1 MKYAHI
7 VRAIFLERPNRFI
20 AIVDIQGQRET
31 VHVKN
36 TGRCKELLIPGTEVI
51 LEKSDNPARKT
62 AYDLVCVY
70 KGNRLINM
78 DSAAPNQAA
87 AEWIRE
93 GGLFP
98 EKVSV
103 TTEKTFG
110 NSRFDIYAESEK
122 RKAFIE
128 VKGVTLEENGV
139 VRFPDAPTI
148 RGVKHVEELIRCL
161 EEGYEA
167 YLLLVIQMEQVLRF
181 EPNWKTHQAFGRALV
196 KAQQAGV
203 KILARECIVTPDE
216 MKINSKVPVCL
227 EESSE

>member
-1 MKYAHI
+1 MKYAHT
-7 VRAIFLERPNRFI
+7 VRAVFLERPNRFI
-20 AIVDIQGQRET
+20 AIVDIQGKRES

-36 TGRCKELLIPGTEVI
+36 TGRCKELLVPGAEVI

-62 AYDLVCVY
+62 AYDLICVY
-70 KGNRLINM
+70 KGERLINM

-87 AEWIRE
+87 AEWIRN

-98 EKVSV
+98 EKVKV
-103 TTEKTFG
+103 ITEKTFG

-128 VKGVTLEENGV
+128 VKGVTLEENGI

-167 YLLLVIQMEQVLRF
+167 YLLLVVQMEKVLRF
-181 EPNWKTHQAFGRALV
+181 EPNWKTHKAFGQALV

-203 KILARECIVTPDE
+203 RIMARECFVKPDE
-216 MKINSKVPVCL
+216 MNISREVPVFL
-227 EESSE
+227 EEISE